1 MEISLG
7 VLIVVQFFA
16 GLMNLIAGLITLRF
30 GIKYKE
36 ERKYIF
42 PGLLFTLAGLLW
54 FLLFATN
61 IMNI

>member
-7 VLIVVQFFA
+7 VLIVIQFFA

-54 FLLFATN
+54 FLLFALNITN
-61 IMNI
+61 M

>member
-61 IMNI
+61 IMNM

>member
-16 GLMNLIAGLITLRF
+16 GLMNLIAGLITIRF

-36 ERKYIF
+36 ERRYIF

-61 IMNI
+61 IMNM

>member
-16 GLMNLIAGLITLRF
+16 GLMNLIAGLITIRF

-61 IMNI
+61 IMNM

>member
-1 MEISLG
+1 MEISFG
-7 VLIVVQFFA
+7 VLIIVQFFA
-16 GLMNLIAGLITLRF
+16 GLMNLIAGLITIRF

-61 IMNI
+61 IMNM

>member
-16 GLMNLIAGLITLRF
+16 GLANLIAGVVMTSF
-30 GIKYKE
+30 AIKYKE

-42 PGLLFTLAGLLW
+42 PGLLFIIAGILW
-54 FLLFATN
+54 FLLFAIN
-61 IMNI
+61 IMNM